1 MADDQKNIDT
11 RRQNQL
17 LDAQYNLLEQL
28 NRQAQERVVFEGQVS
43 DEIQQ
48 ENEFLRQNLAE
59 RNKITKGTVKR
70 LTQQRELNK
79 AANQNLGIARS
90 IQNVTANELGTKKL
104 VEKIDRDRQKVLGN
118 IKFLEKQSL
127 QIQQRNATLYKQYQ
141 KAVEKGNK
149 ERANSL
155 KDEIG
160 VNKAIVDGLDNQINL
175 GKDLVAELKE
185 VSDVSEGIA
194 SNGFLKMFNSLRDV
208 VNLIPGLRE
217 LLPGFDQA
225 ATSFRQ
231 ALTVG
236 GGSLKEIKRRNEIL
250 RGTGKGLD
258 KKFIEKLPEDIQS
271 KLISK
276 DGKQLTGAAA
286 AEKAKKLGLQL
297 TTPLK
302 AAFTALQ
309 NFLKKFLLLQFVASL
324 LKADKVT
331 GDLAK
336 SMNITYQESTGVM
349 ENFNAIAN
357 SSNNAFITTKGLA
370 ETQMAIN
377 KELGTSVVL
386 SDKVLQDFTMLR
398 EQAGFT
404 NEELAGIRALT
415 LATGGDAE
423 KLTGEAMA
431 QARITSSRLGV
442 VINERD
448 VLADISK
455 VSAATTL
462 TLGQSTEAI
471 AKAVTTAKALG
482 FELSQIEG
490 IASSI
495 LDFESSIENE
505 LSAELLIGKEL
516 NLERARFAALNGDI
530 ETVTKEIASQM
541 GSAAE
546 FGKMNVIQQEA
557 LAKALG
563 MNREDLAKSL
573 YVQEQLAGVSG
584 EEAKRREK
592 AINARIA
599 EVGLAQTQQEIA
611 DGQLEKIEHQNS
623 VQERLL
629 AVTEK
634 LSEVFVSLAEPILA
648 IVSPIVDALVPALSF
663 VAGILGKV
671 ANLFGGILGYVVPI
685 VGAMYTLQAVS
696 SAILGIQTA
705 YNTAKALEL
714 GLGGSILSVLG
725 LQNAAMVYK
734 ITLQETGNV
743 LSAIGAAIEETKL
756 GAIIAQ
762 GVSIVYNIAKETILL
777 GIKVAQAAAA
787 LVGVSASTLGIGTVI
802 ALAAAAAGIAYLH
815 SITNADDLMSMPTAG
830 SGYGDRILVGPE
842 GAYAFNNRDTI
853 QASTKGSPTSNT
865 GGNEPAVTTKLYID
879 NQKFAEAST
888 LGFSKL

>member
-1 MADDQKNIDT
+1 MADQENINNT
-11 RRQNQL
+11 RRQNEMY
-17 LDAQYNLLEQL
+17 DAQVSTLEAL
-28 NRQAQERVVFEGQVS
+28 NRLAQQRVVFEGQVA
-43 DEIQQ
+43 DEISN
-48 ENEFLRQNLAE
+48 ENDILREQLNIANKQKDGRLKNLA
-59 RNKITKGTVKR
+59 
-70 LTQQRELNK
+70 QQRELNK
-79 AANQNLGIARS
+79 VNNQTLGIARS
-90 IQNVTANELGTKKL
+90 IQSVTASELGSQKLIEKVQKDRLKVQKNIDFLQKAAQKTYSEDEKLNQAIQNSILAQADAAKKL
-104 VEKIDRDRQKVLGN
+104 IE
-118 IKFLEKQSL
+118 
-127 QIQQRNATLYKQYQ
+127 
-141 KAVEKGNK
+141 
-149 ERANSL
+149 
-155 KDEIG
+155 
-160 VNKAIVDGLDNQINL
+160 
-175 GKDLVAELKE
+175 ELNTVKE
-185 VSDVSEGIA
+185 VSEAIA
-194 SNGFLKMFNSLRDV
+194 NDGFLSIFDTLKKVINI
-208 VNLIPGLRE
+208 IPGLRD

-225 ATSFRQ
+225 AESYREALVIAKQPGSFVGLGENQ
-231 ALTVG
+231 AEELNKKIQAYREGDAEGTKG
-236 GGSLKEIKRRNEIL
+236 MTKDFIKDLPKDLQDTLKGTTGTASLAIL
-250 RGTGKGLD
+250 SN
-258 KKFIEKLPEDIQS
+258 KF
-271 KLISK
+271 K
-276 DGKQLTGAAA
+276 DGVATAVS
-286 AEKAKKLGLQL
+286 
-297 TTPLK
+297 PLR
-302 AAFTALQ
+302 AAFLSLQ
-309 NFLKKFLLLQFVASL
+309 KFLKNFILLQFLNAIV
-324 LKADKVT
+324 KADKAT
-331 GDLAK
+331 GDLAR

-404 NEELAGIRALT
+404 NEELAGVRAIT

-423 KLTGEAMA
+423 KLTGEIMA

-448 VLADISK
+448 VVKDISK

-462 TLGQSTEAI
+462 TLGQSSEAI

-584 EEAKRREK
+584 EEAKLREK

-634 LSEVFVSLAEPILA
+634 INEIFVSLAEPILA

-815 SITNADDLMSMPTAG
+815 SITNTDDLMSMPTAG